1 MIYNFESTQILCLLS
16 GWTNFQLLIGVR
28 KDEPV
33 VTQDIVKGKNSYNFF
48 SIFSYRGTTVFDF
61 QRYIR
66 YQIEHIE

>member
-1 MIYNFESTQILCLLS
+1 MNYNFESTQIWFLIS

-33 VTQDIVKGKNSYNFF
+33 VTQDIVKGKNSYYFF
-48 SIFSYRGTTVFDF
+48 SIFFYSTVFDF